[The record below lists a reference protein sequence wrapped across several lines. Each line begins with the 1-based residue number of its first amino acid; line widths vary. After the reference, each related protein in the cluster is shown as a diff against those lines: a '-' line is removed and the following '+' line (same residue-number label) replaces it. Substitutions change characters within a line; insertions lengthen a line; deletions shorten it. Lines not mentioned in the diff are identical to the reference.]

1 MTLNRRAF
9 LGGTVAA
16 GSLGLLPSVSF
27 GQGDFS
33 LAGQTVEWIIPFGEG
48 GGNDAWARFYATFLA
63 RHLPGNPNVIIRNVP
78 GGGSIT
84 GTNSYAQRA
93 PNDGLSLLGVSGST
107 QFPYLLG
114 DKRVQYDYRDFSP
127 VLVSPSGGVVFVPA
141 SFGIKDVS
149 ELGQIMNRELVF
161 ANTGPTALD
170 LVLMLAYDII
180 GLNVRHVFGMSSRGE
195 TRLAFE
201 RGEATIDYQTSS
213 SYLANVVPLVEDGSA
228 VPLFSLGALD
238 DDGNIVRDPTFPDLP
253 HFLEAYEIVHGQPPA
268 QDTALQSY
276 IAFFSAGFPAQ
287 KMAMLHKSTPEPIV
301 EIYRQAFADAVAD
314 PELQERKQEILGDYV
329 QGTGV
334 VADRLFEIATTIDP
348 EAKAWLQGYL
358 RDNYNVDL

>member
-1 MTLNRRAF
+1 MTIGRREF
-9 LGGTVAA
+9 LGGMAAA
-16 GSLGLLPSVSF
+16 GAIGGFPSFAGAQSN
-27 GQGDFS
+27 FS
-33 LAGQTVEWIIPFGEG
+33 LAGQTVEWVIPFGEG
-48 GGNDAWARFYATFLA
+48 GGNDAWARFFAIYLS

-114 DKRVQYDYRDFSP
+114 DKRVRYDYRDFSP
-127 VLVSPSGGVVFVPA
+127 VLVSPTGGVVYVPA

-149 ELGQIMNRELVF
+149 ELGGILDRELVY

-170 LVLMLAYDII
+170 LVLMLAFEII
-180 GLNVRHVFGMSSRGE
+180 GLNVRHVFGMSSRGD

-201 RGEATIDYQTSS
+201 RGEATIDYQTTS
-213 SYLANVVPLVEDGSA
+213 SYLANIVPLVEEGTV

-238 DDGNIVRDPTFPDLP
+238 ADGNIVRDPTFPDLP
-253 HFLEAYEIVHGQPPA
+253 HFLEAYEMVHGKAPEE
-268 QDTALQSY
+268 DTALGAY

-287 KMAMLHKSTPEPIV
+287 KMAMLHKSTPEDIV
-301 EIYRQAFADAVAD
+301 AVYRKAFADAVAD
-314 PELQERKQEILGDYV
+314 PELQARKDDILGDYE
-329 QGTGV
+329 QGTGEA
-334 VADRLFEIATTIDP
+334 ADRLFDIATTIDP
-348 EAKAWLQGYL
+348 EAKTWLQGYL
-358 RDNYNVDL
+358 RERYNVDL